1 MSFASRFFGLATAK
15 VQLSNKPTRALPDF
29 FLKSSGNCPC
39 LLASFAGFFLIFP
52 SGNHVFLRGCFT
64 MDGPHPREIILEFP
78 RNRGDKPPRSNRLV
92 ANIPLQDTLDVGSE
106 PPHVRAVAL
115 LHKAQMQSGVPMNP
129 ARQSV
134 DGLAGIATWE
144 DFAGYFPATEHD
156 ERR

>member
-1 MSFASRFFGLATAK
+1 MLHNGW
-15 VQLSNKPTRALPDF
+15 P
-29 FLKSSGNCPC
+29 
-39 LLASFAGFFLIFP
+39 P
-52 SGNHVFLRGCFT
+52 S
-64 MDGPHPREIILEFP
+64 P
-78 RNRGDKPPRSNRLV
+78 RNHSGISPQQGGQAPPRSNRLV
-92 ANIPLQDTLDVGSE
+92 ANIPLQDALDVGTE

-156 ERR
+156 ERGRYLIFHER